1 MPPEP
6 ETAQPPPHPHRWA
19 MLAGVLMVYFC
30 FGTTSAAIAPLV
42 PRITAE
48 LGLSHT
54 QMGSILGA
62 WQLIYIGAAIPCGA
76 LMDRLGPRRAMAL
89 GALVIAASGVFRGL
103 ASDYATMFLA
113 VAAFGIGGPLVS
125 IGAPKVISQWF
136 VGRERG
142 LAMGL
147 YMVGQS
153 TGTIGALALTSSVFI
168 AWAGGDWRRVL
179 TAYGLLAFCAALAWT
194 AISSHPASR
203 ALERRVAAEPKTATS
218 GVFLELI
225 RARPMQ
231 MVLALAVGTFFFGHS
246 LNNWLPEILHAGGMP
261 MARAGFWAAVPVAV
275 GIIAALNFP
284 RLAIPS
290 RRMAILAGLFT
301 CQMLAPLLIEA
312 GGGAPL
318 ASGLVLQGLARGS
331 LSTIVLLVLMELRE
345 VDSRRMGAAG
355 GMYFTAGEIGG
366 VLGPL
371 TIGTL
376 ADLTGGFSAGLYFL
390 AGICAMQLFLL
401 SRLRRALARD

>member
-6 ETAQPPPHPHRWA
+6 QPAASAPHPYRWA

-30 FGTTSAAIAPLV
+30 FGATSAAIAPLV
-42 PRITAE
+42 ARITTE
-48 LGLSHT
+48 LRLSNT

-62 WQLIYIGAAIPCGA
+62 WQLVYIGAAIPCGA
-76 LMDRLGPRRAMAL
+76 VMDRLGPRRAMAL
-89 GALVIAASGVFRGL
+89 GALVIAVSGILRGL
-103 ASDYATMFLA
+103 AGDYLTMFLA
-113 VAAFGIGGPLVS
+113 VATFGIGGPLVS

-153 TGTIGALALTSSVFI
+153 TGTIGALSLTSSVGI
-168 AWAGGDWRRVL
+168 ALAGGDWRKVL
-179 TAYGLLAFCAALAWT
+179 TAYGILAFAAALAWT
-194 AISSHPASR
+194 AISSRPASR
-203 ALERRVAAEPKTATS
+203 AMERRVAAEPKGATA
-218 GVFLELI
+218 GVFLELLHV
-225 RARPMQ
+225 RPMRI
-231 MVLALAVGTFFFGHS
+231 VLYLAVGTFFFGHS

-261 MARAGFWAAVPVAV
+261 AARAGLWASVPVAI
-275 GIIAALNFP
+275 GILAALNFP

-290 RRMAILAGLFT
+290 RRTAILAGLFT

-312 GGGAPL
+312 GGTTPL
-318 ASGLVLQGLARGS
+318 ATGLVLQGLARGS

-376 ADLTGGFSAGLYFL
+376 ADLTGGFAAGLYFL
-390 AGICAMQLFLL
+390 AGLCAMQLFLL
-401 SRLRRALARD
+401 SRLRRALG